1 MKLKVAIM
9 GAGITGA
16 YLYRLLDRGGQKTDI
31 FNKKPGT
38 SCGINPCG
46 WGTSHEFTELVSASG
61 LNSSLYILASSDYVF
76 MHGFKIRA
84 NLMTIDKPR
93 LIRDLLQGAEVSYSQ
108 PNPGEYDR
116 VIDATGVARV
126 FLPPIENDIVVRCT
140 QFKIKTDA
148 PRSNET
154 SLGRIG
160 YAWCFPLANN
170 TYHIGCGSLSYDPLK
185 ILKELAWMCNVPPRD
200 ILCSCG
206 GTIRLTGPEHSQPFF
221 VASDGHEIWGVGESI
236 GCVPPLVG
244 DGIVSG
250 MKSVQI
256 LLDHWND
263 PSGYAR
269 DIIKEFRW
277 MSRER
282 KVVDKLRRNKNLRLR
297 DAWALRK
304 NAGRMGIGVGLK
316 DAAVLL
322 KHLQ

>member
-16 YLYRLLDRGGQKTDI
+16 YLYRLLNRGGQKTDI

-126 FLPPIENDIVVRCT
+126 FLPPIENDIVVQCT

-170 TYHIGCGSLSYDPLK
+170 TY
-185 ILKELAWMCNVPPRD
+185 
-200 ILCSCG
+200 
-206 GTIRLTGPEHSQPFF
+206 
-221 VASDGHEIWGVGESI
+221 GHEIWGVGESI